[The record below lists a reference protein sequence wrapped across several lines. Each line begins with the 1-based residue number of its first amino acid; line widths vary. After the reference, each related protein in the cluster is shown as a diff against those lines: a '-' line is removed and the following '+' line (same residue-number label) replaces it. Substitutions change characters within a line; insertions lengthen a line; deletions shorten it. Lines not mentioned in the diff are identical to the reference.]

1 MVKVY
6 LKRGAP
12 GAGGGLDP
20 DVVAGHER
28 RLREIRT
35 SLLTPAPHH
44 PHAWP
49 FQRELETERAVF
61 LMRQYAHSTLYD
73 RISTRPFLA
82 DAQKRWICYQ
92 LLHGLADAHARGVTH
107 GDLKTENVLMTSW
120 GWAFIADFA
129 SFKPSSLPA
138 DNPAD
143 YSYFFDAGSRRRC
156 YVAPER
162 FREAPQGEFTK
173 ASSPGSAGFRD
184 GASGHVADKP
194 APSPVVTEAADVF
207 SLGCVLG
214 ELFLDGSALFDL
226 SQLLAFRRGEHDPSA
241 QLAQGVPDAHARELV
256 LRMTARDP
264 RDRLGAGQYLA
275 EWRRRG
281 WFPAYFDEVHDF
293 CAGLLTR
300 DADGVAA
307 DVKAAFP
314 RLMDAIV
321 REEWEGAAGFRADDA
336 AKKRPFLE
344 TPGWR
349 DGAEGDGAEGDR
361 AEGDRAE
368 GAFAVPASPSPPPF
382 WSDED
387 DGADATRRRRRG
399 AGFRLDPPSDET
411 DGSTTDQSVFF
422 TAPSDDDTRGDER
435 TLNPNPKPT
444 TVAEVAWETRRE
456 NQLREHPG
464 APWRPAGGDDELG
477 AKTAAPPR
485 GWRWDGDWADGG
497 SGWSHFDAGRWVR
510 AEDARDATW
519 RRRTW
524 RRRRVR
530 VAFGAPIDGHR
541 APPVVYDQRSSDDDE
556 FAGGGTLTL
565 NPKPLNPSADVGRW
579 PSLDPGGGGGGGT
592 SASRTPSLA
601 AAAAAGARCK
611 GAVLL
616 LAVVCS
622 CVRGAARPS
631 RRRDC
636 LDLLSAAA
644 SVADD
649 DARLQLVMP
658 FCVAM
663 CGDGVATV
671 RAAAVNALAS
681 AVSAVE
687 TFPASDAKVFPEFI
701 WPALGALARDREES
715 VRVAYAAAL
724 ATLASTSAR
733 FLQRA
738 FAAEDKAG
746 KIRGDRGADDDG
758 RHASEAM
765 SAGEY
770 EADLA
775 AIRAIV
781 RGVAMDYLTPDGAPP
796 APAREGGGGGVGQ
809 APRQGSLTTGALP
822 FGLSAFAAASSPAP
836 GDAPI
841 GGGHVG
847 VHAAGGNAF
856 VGDGAVDAPIGG
868 GRVGVHA
875 AGGNGAST
883 RGANGGSRPAFFAR
897 ASIPSSAPSLT
908 APSVPSPQ
916 RTAGRMDT
924 VPGAQGVGPSTRAAL
939 LSGSEELARFF
950 GRADSNNFL
959 VPLLITCL
967 NDRAWPL
974 RASFFRHIAR
984 VGKFVGSAPCE
995 AFLLPCVERCLS
1007 DSSDEVVAW
1016 ALKCLTEMVGAGTP
1030 KEHEEHATNGP
1041 ASNDETN
1048 ETNDETSET
1057 SDGAIES
1064 PPNERGGSVLR
1075 RRVVVAAAQRAA
1087 PALCHPASAVRACA
1101 RRFFAAAARHLGR
1114 ADTFALLLPSVRPFL
1129 RDEKGSRAAA
1139 SADVL
1144 ADEDGL
1150 RAATK
1155 PPPSRAA
1162 FDAAVATAAGVT
1174 TPRERERTSSTVDDA
1189 EDGRRGSRPSV
1200 ASGCDSESTRDE
1212 EAGADGRTRSDVPAE
1227 EAATLAALEPY
1238 VRTLAAGSAFRSA
1251 SGESVGRSIAAG
1263 GLTPESAAWQLAEP
1277 PAGPGGGAGFS
1288 STQSSSSTTSTSTRG
1303 PYSPDPRFVARGRAE
1318 QEGSLNPLEG
1328 MLSPLARGLQSATAG
1343 RPAGEASP
1351 TPTPFDAAD
1360 ETAPLAAAHRRGG
1373 SDAWAASFGARSP
1386 LLVPP
1391 GAALSRPPKGH
1402 PSVVVCTRNNTR
1414 SVGSAAA
1421 GGRVGRGGEEA
1432 SSGDVAAAAAATARS
1447 PFDKSARQDPTYA
1460 DASRVVTDALSRA
1473 MAEGLDLENGPPP
1486 GPQPS
1491 PAPRIVSPLAA
1502 ARAMPTPPSVRDG
1515 GGSGGGIGSGPGA
1528 GGGGSGF
1535 GSGSGAGSGS
1545 GGGSGIGGRA
1555 AREARV
1561 GGYAS
1566 GEPGDRWAPRGVLVA
1581 HLQEH
1586 RGPVRCLASAS
1597 DGLYVVSGG
1606 DDGACKLWDCG
1617 RLERDVSFRSRLT
1630 YGSQGGRVTAL
1641 VSLDDDD
1648 RVVASA
1654 SDNGSVHAWRVEYV
1668 ERKGGGGASE
1678 KNFERTPGGGHG
1690 SRRSPP
1696 SVERYTGAAEV
1707 ATVSRAAGAVTAMIR
1722 TGPKTLCYSTARGG
1736 IRGWDLRT
1744 PREAFRVRWDPGLG
1758 VVAGLVAERGSDPR
1772 WFVAGTSGGC
1782 LALVDLRFA
1791 VRAAEWRLPRGNGAG
1806 GAPRPVDALATAA
1819 DFRGANDS
1827 RPVVWCASG
1836 EDEIAAWDVADGTCQ
1851 RVLAVSRR
1859 FEKDGDFAKSGLRAL
1874 GDGGRL
1880 SAVRPGSADDGSLLG
1895 FRAGELGD
1903 APARAEGARCL
1914 LPLPSGALL
1923 SGGSDACVRM
1933 WCPGEPARSRVV
1945 SGPLAPGSRPRYDE
1959 AMSPGGTPVLRESPG
1974 ARVEGGGGASVS
1986 VDVGEQVVAAAAR
1999 HDCHR
2004 DGVLCMTAVGTG
2016 MQRMLVTGG
2025 RDTAVKVW
2033 K

>member
-1 MVKVY
+1 
-6 LKRGAP
+6 
-12 GAGGGLDP
+12 
-20 DVVAGHER
+20 
-28 RLREIRT
+28 
-35 SLLTPAPHH
+35 
-44 PHAWP
+44 
-49 FQRELETERAVF
+49 
-61 LMRQYAHSTLYD
+61 
-73 RISTRPFLA
+73 
-82 DAQKRWICYQ
+82 
-92 LLHGLADAHARGVTH
+92 
-107 GDLKTENVLMTSW
+107 
-120 GWAFIADFA
+120 
-129 SFKPSSLPA
+129 
-138 DNPAD
+138 
-143 YSYFFDAGSRRRC
+143 
-156 YVAPER
+156 
-162 FREAPQGEFTK
+162 
-173 ASSPGSAGFRD
+173 
-184 GASGHVADKP
+184 
-194 APSPVVTEAADVF
+194 
-207 SLGCVLG
+207 
-214 ELFLDGSALFDL
+214 
-226 SQLLAFRRGEHDPSA
+226 
-241 QLAQGVPDAHARELV
+241 
-256 LRMTARDP
+256 
-264 RDRLGAGQYLA
+264 
-275 EWRRRG
+275 
-281 WFPAYFDEVHDF
+281 
-293 CAGLLTR
+293 
-300 DADGVAA
+300 
-307 DVKAAFP
+307 
-314 RLMDAIV
+314 
-321 REEWEGAAGFRADDA
+321 
-336 AKKRPFLE
+336 
-344 TPGWR
+344 
-349 DGAEGDGAEGDR
+349 
-361 AEGDRAE
+361 
-368 GAFAVPASPSPPPF
+368 
-382 WSDED
+382 
-387 DGADATRRRRRG
+387 
-399 AGFRLDPPSDET
+399 
-411 DGSTTDQSVFF
+411 
-422 TAPSDDDTRGDER
+422 
-435 TLNPNPKPT
+435 
-444 TVAEVAWETRRE
+444 
-456 NQLREHPG
+456 
-464 APWRPAGGDDELG
+464 
-477 AKTAAPPR
+477 
-485 GWRWDGDWADGG
+485 
-497 SGWSHFDAGRWVR
+497 
-510 AEDARDATW
+510 
-519 RRRTW
+519 
-524 RRRRVR
+524 
-530 VAFGAPIDGHR
+530 
-541 APPVVYDQRSSDDDE
+541 
-556 FAGGGTLTL
+556 
-565 NPKPLNPSADVGRW
+565 
-579 PSLDPGGGGGGGT
+579 
-592 SASRTPSLA
+592 
-601 AAAAAGARCK
+601 
-611 GAVLL
+611 
-616 LAVVCS
+616 
-622 CVRGAARPS
+622 
-631 RRRDC
+631 
-636 LDLLSAAA
+636 
-644 SVADD
+644 
-649 DARLQLVMP
+649 
-658 FCVAM
+658 
-663 CGDGVATV
+663 
-671 RAAAVNALAS
+671 
-681 AVSAVE
+681 
-687 TFPASDAKVFPEFI
+687 
-701 WPALGALARDREES
+701 
-715 VRVAYAAAL
+715 
-724 ATLASTSAR
+724 
-733 FLQRA
+733 
-738 FAAEDKAG
+738 
-746 KIRGDRGADDDG
+746 
-758 RHASEAM
+758 M

-809 APRQGSLTTGALP
+809 ASRQGSLTTGALP

-841 GGGHVG
+841 GGGHVS
-847 VHAAGGNAF
+847 GGNAS
-856 VGDGAVDAPIGG
+856 VGDGAGDAPIGG
-868 GRVGVHA
+868 GHVGVHV

-883 RGANGGSRPAFFAR
+883 RGANGGSRPTFFAR
-897 ASIPSSAPSLT
+897 ASIPSSAPSAT

-916 RTAGRMDT
+916 RAAAGRMDT

-950 GRADSNNFL
+950 GRADSNDFL

-1016 ALKCLTEMVGAGTP
+1016 ALKCLAEMVGAGTP
-1030 KEHEEHATNGP
+1030 EEHEEHATNGP
-1041 ASNDETN
+1041 ALNDNEEN
-1048 ETNDETSET
+1048 ETNDATRET

-1064 PPNERGGSVLR
+1064 SPNECGGSVLR
-1075 RRVVVAAAQRAA
+1075 RRSVVAAAQRAA
-1087 PALCHPASAVRACA
+1087 PALCHPASAVRASA
-1101 RRFFAAAARHLGR
+1101 RRFFAAAARFLGR

-1129 RDEKGSRAAA
+1129 RDESRAAA
-1139 SADVL
+1139 SGGARLADVL

-1162 FDAAVATAAGVT
+1162 FDAAVATAAGVS
-1174 TPRERERTSSTVDDA
+1174 TPRERERTSSSTVDDA
-1189 EDGRRGSRPSV
+1189 EDGRRGARPSV
-1200 ASGCDSESTRDE
+1200 ASGCDSELARDE
-1212 EAGADGRTRSDVPAE
+1212 EDGAGAEGRTRSDVPAE

-1251 SGESVGRSIAAG
+1251 SGESVGRSIVAG

-1288 STQSSSSTTSTSTRG
+1288 STQSSSSTTSTSTHG
-1303 PYSPDPRFVARGRAE
+1303 LYSPNPRLVARGRVE

-1328 MLSPLARGLQSATAG
+1328 MLSPFARGLSSATAG

-1351 TPTPFDAAD
+1351 TPTPFDDAD
-1360 ETAPLAAAHRRGG
+1360 ETALAAAHRRGG

-1391 GAALSRPPKGH
+1391 GAALHRPPEGH
-1402 PSVVVCTRNNTR
+1402 PFAAPR

-1421 GGRVGRGGEEA
+1421 GGGVGRGGDEA
-1432 SSGDVAAAAAATARS
+1432 SSSTAAAAASARS
-1447 PFDKSARQDPTYA
+1447 PFDKSARRDA

-1473 MAEGLDLENGPPP
+1473 MAEGLDLAGVAARENGPPP

-1502 ARAMPTPPSVRDG
+1502 ARAMSTPSVRDG

-1528 GGGGSGF
+1528 GGGGSGV

-1545 GGGSGIGGRA
+1545 GGGSGIGGRP

-1566 GEPGDRWAPRGVLVA
+1566 GEPGDRWAPRGVLIA

-1630 YGSQGGRVTAL
+1630 YASQGGRVTAL

-1648 RVVASA
+1648 RIVASA

-1668 ERKGGGGASE
+1668 ERKGGGAASSSGE
-1678 KNFERTPGGGHG
+1678 GEGGFG

-1722 TGPKTLCYSTARGG
+1722 TGTKTLCYSTARGG
-1736 IRGWDLRT
+1736 IRGWDLRS
-1744 PREAFRVRWDPGLG
+1744 PKEAFRVRWDPGLG
-1758 VVAGLVAERGSDPR
+1758 VVTSLVAERGSDPR

-1791 VRAAEWRLPRGNGAG
+1791 IRAAEWRLPRGNAGG
-1806 GAPRPVDALATAA
+1806 GAPRPVDALATAT
-1819 DFRGANDS
+1819 DFRSLGFPGARGANDS

-1874 GDGGRL
+1874 GDCGRL

-1895 FRAGELGD
+1895 FRAVELGD
-1903 APARAEGARCL
+1903 APARAAGARCL

-1923 SGGSDACVRM
+1923 SGGSDACVRV

-1974 ARVEGGGGASVS
+1974 ARVEGGGGASGS
-1986 VDVGEQVVAAAAR
+1986 VDVGEQVAAAAAR

>member
-1 MVKVY
+1 M
-6 LKRGAP
+6 
-12 GAGGGLDP
+12 
-20 DVVAGHER
+20 
-28 RLREIRT
+28 
-35 SLLTPAPHH
+35 
-44 PHAWP
+44 
-49 FQRELETERAVF
+49 
-61 LMRQYAHSTLYD
+61 
-73 RISTRPFLA
+73 
-82 DAQKRWICYQ
+82 
-92 LLHGLADAHARGVTH
+92 
-107 GDLKTENVLMTSW
+107 
-120 GWAFIADFA
+120 
-129 SFKPSSLPA
+129 
-138 DNPAD
+138 
-143 YSYFFDAGSRRRC
+143 
-156 YVAPER
+156 
-162 FREAPQGEFTK
+162 FT
-173 ASSPGSAGFRD
+173 
-184 GASGHVADKP
+184 
-194 APSPVVTEAADVF
+194 
-207 SLGCVLG
+207 
-214 ELFLDGSALFDL
+214 
-226 SQLLAFRRGEHDPSA
+226 
-241 QLAQGVPDAHARELV
+241 
-256 LRMTARDP
+256 
-264 RDRLGAGQYLA
+264 
-275 EWRRRG
+275 
-281 WFPAYFDEVHDF
+281 
-293 CAGLLTR
+293 GLLTR

-321 REEWEGAAGFRADDA
+321 REEWEGAAAFRVDD
-336 AKKRPFLE
+336 
-344 TPGWR
+344 
-349 DGAEGDGAEGDR
+349 DGAEGDR
-361 AEGDRAE
+361 VEGPASNE
-368 GAFAVPASPSPPPF
+368 PPASPSPPPF

-387 DGADATRRRRRG
+387 ERMDARGLRRG
-399 AGFRLDPPSDET
+399 AGSRLDPPMDEL
-411 DGSTTDQSVFF
+411 DGSSKMDQSVFF
-422 TAPSDDDTRGDER
+422 TAPSDDAAAGDDPNP
-435 TLNPNPKPT
+435 NPNPKPT
-444 TVAEVAWETRRE
+444 TVAEVAWETWRE

-464 APWRPAGGDDELG
+464 APWRPADTAGDAAGG
-477 AKTAAPPR
+477 AKTSTPPS

-497 SGWSHFDAGRWVR
+497 SGWSHLDAGRWVR

-530 VAFGAPIDGHR
+530 VAFAAAG
-541 APPVVYDQRSSDDDE
+541 DDDD
-556 FAGGGTLTL
+556 GGGGAKTAATLE
-565 NPKPLNPSADVGRW
+565 DVGWW
-579 PSLDPGGGGGGGT
+579 PSLDSRGGSGGGGGGGGGG
-592 SASRTPSLA
+592 APRTPLLA

-616 LAVVCS
+616 LAVICS
-622 CVRGAARPS
+622 CVRGCARPS

-636 LDLLSAAA
+636 LDLLSAASA
-644 SVADD
+644 VADD
-649 DARLQLVMP
+649 DARLQLVTP

-663 CGDGVATV
+663 CGDGVASV

-681 AVSAVE
+681 AVNAIE

-738 FAAEDKAG
+738 FATEDKAWDQ
-746 KIRGDRGADDDG
+746 KRDIHESDANDSNG
-758 RHASEAM
+758 RHASGAAM

-796 APAREGGGGGVGQ
+796 APAREGGGGLSQ
-809 APRQGSLTTGALP
+809 ASRQVSLTTGALP
-822 FGLSAFAAASSPAP
+822 FGLSAFAPQSDAPIGGGHVGIHVSGNASVGDGT

-841 GGGHVG
+841 GGGHVAG
-847 VHAAGGNAF
+847 VH
-856 VGDGAVDAPIGG
+856 V
-868 GRVGVHA
+868 

-883 RGANGGSRPAFFAR
+883 RGAIPASSRPTFFAR
-897 ASIPSSAPSLT
+897 ASIPSSAPPSAT

-916 RTAGRMDT
+916 RTAVGRMDT
-924 VPGAQGVGPSTRAAL
+924 VPGAQGVGPATRAAL
-939 LSGSEELARFF
+939 LSGAEELARFF
-950 GRADSNNFL
+950 GRADSNDFL

-1016 ALKCLTEMVGAGTP
+1016 ALKCLAEMVGGAP
-1030 KEHEEHATNGP
+1030 PEEHEAHGATNGL
-1041 ASNDETN
+1041 AFNNKEN
-1048 ETNDETSET
+1048 ETNDETNDET
-1057 SDGAIES
+1057 SDGAIKAS
-1064 PPNERGGSVLR
+1064 PNERVGSVLR
-1075 RRVVVAAAQRAA
+1075 KRSVVAAARRAA
-1087 PALCHPASAVRACA
+1087 PALCHPASAVRASA
-1101 RRFFAAAARHLGR
+1101 RRFFAAAARFLGR

-1129 RDEKGSRAAA
+1129 RDEGVTAVSGGVQL
-1139 SADVL
+1139 ADVV

-1150 RAATK
+1150 RAALK

-1162 FDAAVATAAGVT
+1162 FDAAVATAAGVS
-1174 TPRERERTSSTVDDA
+1174 TPRERSSSTEDEPEE
-1189 EDGRRGSRPSV
+1189 EDGRRGARRSS
-1200 ASGCDSESTRDE
+1200 ASASIAFGSDSESIRNE
-1212 EAGADGRTRSDVPAE
+1212 EDAAGAEGISSVVPNSE

-1238 VRTLAAGSAFRSA
+1238 VRTLAAGLAFRSA
-1251 SGESVGRSIAAG
+1251 SGESVGRSIVAG
-1263 GLTPESAAWQLAEP
+1263 GLTPESAASQLAD
-1277 PAGPGGGAGFS
+1277 PAGLGNSAGFS
-1288 STQSSSSTTSTSTRG
+1288 STPSSTTSTFTYG
-1303 PYSPDPRFVARGRAE
+1303 MYSPNPRLVARGRVE

-1328 MLSPLARGLQSATAG
+1328 MLSPFARGRQSAPAG
-1343 RPAGEASP
+1343 RGLAGEASP

-1360 ETAPLAAAHRRGG
+1360 ETALAAAHRRGG

-1391 GAALSRPPKGH
+1391 GAVLHRPPEGH
-1402 PSVVVCTRNNTR
+1402 QFAKSG
-1414 SVGSAAA
+1414 SLGSAEAENCN
-1421 GGRVGRGGEEA
+1421 GRNGRGGDEA
-1432 SSGDVAAAAAATARS
+1432 SSSTAASAASARS
-1447 PFDKSARQDPTYA
+1447 PFDKSARRDA

-1473 MAEGLDLENGPPP
+1473 MAEGLDLAGGAARENGPA
-1486 GPQPS
+1486 GPQTS

-1502 ARAMPTPPSVRDG
+1502 ARAMPTPSIREW
-1515 GGSGGGIGSGPGA
+1515 GGSGGGLGSGPGA
-1528 GGGGSGF
+1528 GGGSGVGSGM
-1535 GSGSGAGSGS
+1535 
-1545 GGGSGIGGRA
+1545 GGG

-1630 YGSQGGRVTAL
+1630 YASQGGRVTAL

-1648 RVVASA
+1648 RIVASA

-1668 ERKGGGGASE
+1668 ERKGGGGGGAAAS
-1678 KNFERTPGGGHG
+1678 GGGG
-1690 SRRSPP
+1690 FGASRRTNTPP

-1722 TGPKTLCYSTARGG
+1722 TGTKTLCYSTARGG
-1736 IRGWDLRT
+1736 IRGWDLRS
-1744 PREAFRVRWDPGLG
+1744 PAEAFRVRWDPSLG
-1758 VVAGLVAERGSDPR
+1758 VVTALVAEKEGSDRYGDRYDRQADPR
-1772 WFVAGTSGGC
+1772 WFVAGTSAGC

-1791 VRAAEWRLPRGNGAG
+1791 VRAAEWRLPG
-1806 GAPRPVDALATAA
+1806 GAARPVDALAIATDLASLGS
-1819 DFRGANDS
+1819 FPGVTSS

-1859 FEKDGDFAKSGLRAL
+1859 FDDGDFRSGLASGLASGSGGSGGGGGAVASAL
-1874 GDGGRL
+1874 AGGGRL
-1880 SAVRPGSADDGSLLG
+1880 SAVRPGSADDGSLD

-1974 ARVEGGGGASVS
+1974 ARAEGGAGAGGS
-1986 VDVGEQVVAAAAR
+1986 VDVGEQVAAAAAR